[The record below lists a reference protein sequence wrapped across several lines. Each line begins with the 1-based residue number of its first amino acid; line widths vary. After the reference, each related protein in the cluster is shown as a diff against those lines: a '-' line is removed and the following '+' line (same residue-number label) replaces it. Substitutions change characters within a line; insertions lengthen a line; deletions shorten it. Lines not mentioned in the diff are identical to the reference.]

1 MAKHKLCFV
10 FNQAPVYVEAS
21 YALFDKEFDIK
32 WCFGSTDEGIKGME
46 LSLLKDVSI
55 YETLKGAHGD
65 YYRLKDI
72 HSVASDKSIEAYVL
86 IGAFRLLSMWRLPYL
101 IKLKNPNA
109 KIFFWSHGWYG
120 RETFAKKIIKK
131 MFFAPADGILLY
143 GNHAR
148 DLMIKEGFNK
158 EKLFVIHNSL
168 NYPVQI
174 ELRKSITLS
183 SIYTEHFGNNHPVLV
198 MIGRLTLR
206 KNLNML
212 LEAVAKLKAK
222 NELYNIVLIGDG
234 PDRKALESL
243 ASELNISNQVWF
255 YGACYDEKTNAE
267 LIYNSDMCIVPGD
280 IGLTAMHAMMFGCPC
295 ITHDY
300 FPNHGP
306 EFESIHQGVTGSFYK
321 HGDIESLSNAISKWF
336 AEHKDKREEVRQ
348 ACYDEID
355 NYWTPEFELS
365 VLKKAL
371 KIE

>member
-1 MAKHKLCFV
+1 MEKYKLCFV

-21 YALFDKEFDIK
+21 YRLFDKEFDIY
-32 WCFGSTDEGIKGME
+32 WCFGSVEGNIKEMDH
-46 LSLLKDVSI
+46 SFLKKVKV
-55 YETLKGAHGD
+55 Y
-65 YYRLKDI
+65 
-72 HSVASDKSIEAYVL
+72 KSIKNKSNTYRMIGITEIAQNKSFDAYVL
-86 IGAFRLLSMWRLPYL
+86 IGDFRLLQMWVLPYL
-101 IKLKNPNA
+101 IKTHNPKA
-109 KIFFWSHGWYG
+109 KILFWTHGWYG
-120 RETFAKKIIKK
+120 KETFLKKLIKKI
-131 MFFAPADGILLY
+131 FFAPSDGILLY

-148 DLMIKEGFNK
+148 DLMIKEGFNR
-158 EKLFVIHNSL
+158 EKLFVIHNTL

-174 ELRKSITLS
+174 ELRKSISHS
-183 SIYTEHFGNNHPVLV
+183 SIYREHFGNGNPVLV

-206 KNLNML
+206 KKLNML
-212 LEAVAKLKAK
+212 LEAVAKLKTK
-222 NELYNIVLIGDG
+222 DELYNIVLIGDG
-234 PDRKALESL
+234 EDRKTLESL
-243 ASELNISNQVWF
+243 ANELDITSQVWF
-255 YGACYDEKTNAE
+255 YGACYDEKVNAE

-306 EFESIHQGVTGSFYK
+306 EFESIHQGVTGAFYK
-321 HGDIESLSNAISKWF
+321 HGDIEGLSNAISEWF
-336 AEHKDKREEVRQ
+336 ADHKDKREEVRQ